1 MISLGQTIFN
11 FFEDFLKA
19 QRGLRPGSV
28 QSYRDS
34 LKLFLVH
41 VASTCRRPITRLDV
55 ADLSSQRVLDFLR
68 MMETVRGNCVST
80 RNQRLAA
87 LHTFYRYLALQRPD
101 MLAEAQRVEAIPVKR
116 TAPPQTRYLERDEIE
131 KLFEILPRDGTLALR
146 DRTLFMILYNTGARV
161 QEIADLKV
169 DDVDLNGPL
178 RVRLHG
184 KGNKWRTC
192 PLWPQTAEMLQALLG
207 DSAKAGSAPL
217 FMSRQHEPLTRFGIY
232 KIVKRHTA
240 LLPAHVSKKL
250 CRGVSTHVFRHTTQS
265 VSSSRV

>member
-1 MISLGQTIFN
+1 MIFPHPL
-11 FFEDFLKA
+11 
-19 QRGLRPGSV
+19 
-28 QSYRDS
+28 
-34 LKLFLVH
+34 
-41 VASTCRRPITRLDV
+41 TRLDV

-87 LHTFYRYLALQRPD
+87 QHTFCRYLALQRPD

-116 TAPPQTRYLERDEIE
+116 TAPHLTRYLERDEIE

-169 DDVDLNGPL
+169 EDIDLNGPL

-192 PLWPQTAEMLQALLG
+192 PLWPQTAEMLQTLLG
-207 DSAKAGSAPL
+207 DSAKFGSPRCLCLAST
-217 FMSRQHEPLTRFGIY
+217 SR
-232 KIVKRHTA
+232 
-240 LLPAHVSKKL
+240 
-250 CRGVSTHVFRHTTQS
+250 
-265 VSSSRV
+265 